1 MGKLFNR
8 RGDDQM
14 LEGGIGG
21 AGGVG
26 GTKWSNLPS
35 VKSNAS
41 ALDDIKKLSADTSN
55 LRGAA
60 KEAAAEAKGRAA
72 TRTAVRAG
80 AAGAAGSALDKSES
94 KASAR
99 SSDYDPDEEAF
110 REIERSMREV
120 DAEREASKYG
130 RGDKSFKSG
139 GKVTAS
145 SRADGIAKR
154 GKTRGRMC

>member
-1 MGKLFNR
+1 MGKLFNK

-99 SSDYDPDEEAF
+99 SSDNESDEDRSFNEMSRAL
-110 REIERSMREV
+110 RET
-120 DAEREASKYG
+120 DADIEASKYG
-130 RGDKSFKSG
+130 KPYKSG